1 LKFWWRLFF
10 YDSIE
15 SNLIVNNYFYMTPP
29 NQSPLIAVVDDDMSV
44 GISLAKLLLVLGFRT
59 HLYLTGADFLFS
71 LGGQQPDCILVDAGM
86 PNTDGHQ
93 VIEYVRGM
101 GLTIPIILATGNHDE
116 DIWERALALGANSIM
131 LKPYC
136 VDDLCIKI
144 NQVLGCPGFIPSRC
158 PWPCP
163 AIGKGV
169 WNCAFAGFSDESRAF
184 LNSHQGPHSPELLSA
199 LARVETDSESSL
211 THGVTSICNHSIAN

>member
-1 LKFWWRLFF
+1 MMIK
-10 YDSIE
+10 
-15 SNLIVNNYFYMTPP
+15 
-29 NQSPLIAVVDDDMSV
+29 NQSPLIAVVDDDMNV
-44 GISLAKLLLVLGFRT
+44 GRSLAKLLLVLGFRT

-71 LGGQQPDCILVDAGM
+71 LGGQVPDCLLVDAGM
-86 PNTDGHQ
+86 PHTDGHQ

-101 GLTIPIILATGNHDE
+101 GLKIPIILATGNRDE
-116 DIWERALALGANSIM
+116 NVWSRALELGAHNIM

-144 NQVLGCPGFIPSRC
+144 NQVLGCPGFVPSRC

-169 WNCAFAGFSDESRAF
+169 WNCAFAGFPEESRAF
-184 LNSHQGPHSPELLSA
+184 LNSHEGPHAPELLTA
-199 LARVETDSESSL
+199 LARGGLEQESVVMPGASSVFH
-211 THGVTSICNHSIAN
+211 TNKS

>member
-1 LKFWWRLFF
+1 MSTK
-10 YDSIE
+10 
-15 SNLIVNNYFYMTPP
+15 
-29 NQSPLIAVVDDDMSV
+29 NQSPLIAVVDDDMNV
-44 GISLAKLLLVLGFRT
+44 GRSLAKLLLVLGFRT

-71 LGGQQPDCILVDAGM
+71 LGGQVPDCLLVDAGM

-101 GLTIPIILATGNHDE
+101 GLKIPIILATGNHDE
-116 DIWERALALGANSIM
+116 DVWDRALTLGAHSIM

-144 NQVLGCPGFIPSRC
+144 NQVLGCPGFVPSRC

-169 WNCAFAGFSDESRAF
+169 WNCAFAGFPDESRAF
-184 LNSHQGPHSPELLSA
+184 LNSNQGPYSPELLTA
-199 LARVETDSESSL
+199 LARVNSDEES
-211 THGVTSICNHSIAN
+211 TSTKGLPSVFSSASVFAVNQPA